1 MSTATATPAPAA
13 RATAPRP
20 ARISALE
27 GFSVGALAAMTAVTC
42 TNPMEVM
49 KTRMQLQGELMAS
62 SRRAVVG
69 ASTGVDPPVRLYK
82 NAIDC
87 FAKTLRT
94 EGLAGVQRGLS
105 AAYVYQI
112 LLNGSRL
119 GFYEPFRVGWNS
131 LAGKRPEEMWTAGAL
146 LAGASTGIVGAMFGN
161 ALFLVKARQ
170 QAYSPHHLIGKAS
183 HNYSGLWNGLSSIV
197 KNDGWLGLARGMD
210 ASMLRT
216 AMGSTVQLPAYN
228 WMKSYLI
235 TLDPSTPVTQNP
247 LVLLAGKPNSF
258 GTYLASSIF
267 SGLCV
272 CAVMQP
278 ADTALTRM
286 YNQPTTKNAQGRTVG
301 LLYKNPI
308 HCLYLT
314 AKAEGVLGWYKGTT
328 AHLLRIAPHTVLTL
342 VVNEA
347 YLRYWTNFKT
357 GRNLFDAPAP
367 KDTA

>member
-1 MSTATATPAPAA
+1 
-13 RATAPRP
+13 
-20 ARISALE
+20 
-27 GFSVGALAAMTAVTC
+27 MTAVTC
-42 TNPMEVM
+42 TNPMEVT
-49 KTRMQLQGELMAS
+49 KTRMQLQGELMES
-62 SRRAVVG
+62 TKRAKG
-69 ASTGVDPPVRLYK
+69 PNAPAPVRLYK

-87 FAKTLRT
+87 FVKTLRS
-94 EGLAGVQRGLS
+94 EGISGVQRGLG
-105 AAYVYQI
+105 AAYIYQV

-119 GFYEPFRVGWNS
+119 GFYEPFRTGFNS
-131 LAGKRPEEMWTAGAL
+131 LAGKRPEEVWAAGAL
-146 LAGASTGIVGAMFGN
+146 LAGASSGVVGAMFGN
-161 ALFLVKARQ
+161 AFFLVKARQ
-170 QAYSPHHLIGKAS
+170 QAYSPHFVIGKAS
-183 HNYSGLWNGLSSIV
+183 HNYTGLWDGLSSIV
-197 KNDGWLGLARGMD
+197 KNDGFLGLARGMD

-235 TLDPSTPVTQNP
+235 RLDPNTPLTENP
-247 LVLLAGKPNSF
+247 LALIAGKPNSF

-286 YNQPTTKNAQGRTVG
+286 YNQPTTKNAQGKTIG

-347 YLRYWTNFKT
+347 YLRYWTNFKA
-357 GRNLFDAPAP
+357 GRNLFEAPPPRPAS
-367 KDTA
+367 